1 LNIASYC
8 LEKRVQIQYK
18 LEQFIHEF
26 TLGFVKGIMNYTV
39 RTWAVFLVISFN
51 LFTVQ
56 LSAASELLLEA
67 NVEPLVSIVPWQKVA
82 HIGNVGPNGI
92 STSLPFYVTSNTSRV
107 HINLVVTHLYKDGD
121 TRLNVKLPVDESS
134 GVEVSPL
141 SARPM
146 PGTSLHTQ
154 YEGTTDLNKSGGVFQ
169 GLKSATI
176 SLENTASGVLQE
188 TVDFSVA
195 WLSDGVNQP
204 SGTYQG
210 YVVVT
215 VSVE

>member
-1 LNIASYC
+1 
-8 LEKRVQIQYK
+8 
-18 LEQFIHEF
+18 
-26 TLGFVKGIMNYTV
+26 MNYCV
-39 RTWAVFLVISFN
+39 RTLLVYLVIT
-51 LFTVQ
+51 LQ
-56 LSAASELLLEA
+56 LVFVVPCVASELLLEA
-67 NVEPLVSIVPWQKVA
+67 DVEPLVSIVPWQKVA
-82 HIGNVGPNGI
+82 HIGNAGPNGI

-121 TRLNVKLPVDESS
+121 TSLNIKLPVDESS

-176 SLENTASGVLQE
+176 SLENTTSGVLQE
-188 TVDFSVA
+188 TIDFSIA
-195 WLSDGVNQP
+195 WLSDGVTQP
-204 SGTYQG
+204 SGAYQG